1 LKLIAN
7 AKKVIEVFETFFLI
21 GLVIGKTDPYSNAVQ
36 AYDISRPAKF
46 PADQSFVGK
55 MQDAAAVAR
64 HVVAAFHFAE
74 GLHILKSPA
83 FVPPGIP
90 QLCKINDSALL
101 NLFGKI
107 NGSSLLNCCMGLLQ
121 PLRRKLWKSPPGPR
135 TQHRA
140 F

>member
-21 GLVIGKTDPYSNAVQ
+21 GLVIGKTYPYSNAVQ
-36 AYDISRPAKF
+36 AHDVSRPTQF
-46 PADQSFVGK
+46 PADQWFVGIT
-55 MQDAAAVAR
+55 QDAAPITG
-64 HVVAAFHFAE
+64 HVVATLDLAE
-74 GLHILKSPA
+74 LLQVLEGPA
-83 FVPPGIP
+83 LIPSGIP
-90 QLCKINDSALL
+90 QLCKINDCALL

-107 NGSSLLNCCMGLLQ
+107 NGGGRLNRCMGLLK
-121 PLRRKLWKSPPGPR
+121 PLRRKLWKSPPGPC